1 MLPLFYL
8 VFPIVISQEIT
19 ASVVN
24 TIGYSSLKIE
34 QGNKMKKQFEE
45 SLLLRKA
52 EEYAKRYRSQMDLV
66 ESKSLLS
73 KVRPVTHYD
82 LYALGSMLENYETY
96 QQICERDGNLGNL
109 GRVPDVAFDV
119 ISVSKIAA

>member
-34 QGNKMKKQFEE
+34 
-45 SLLLRKA
+45 
-52 EEYAKRYRSQMDLV
+52 
-66 ESKSLLS
+66 
-73 KVRPVTHYD
+73 
-82 LYALGSMLENYETY
+82 
-96 QQICERDGNLGNL
+96 
-109 GRVPDVAFDV
+109 
-119 ISVSKIAA
+119 